1 MVSYTEAS
9 SNGKTIPNEWL
20 FRLESCAMCSHSR
33 ENFEPN
39 IGGSGCNLN
48 GFEWIGMDLSGH
60 IETIFDCLGN
70 DICIKNHFLV
80 VDVLDLQTA
89 TKAGHLEHLGCLETI
104 CSL

>member
-9 SNGKTIPNEWL
+9 PNGKTIPNEWL
-20 FRLESCAMCSHSR
+20 FRLESCAMCLHSR

-60 IETIFDCLGN
+60 IETIFDCLEM
-70 DICIKNHFLV
+70 ISALKI
-80 VDVLDLQTA
+80 
-89 TKAGHLEHLGCLETI
+89 I
-104 CSL
+104 SWS